1 MKNKEKT
8 VKILK
13 YVTIAL
19 VAFLVLELIYFGYKL
34 IDNRNNTTYY
44 SGINSVIEIDKGFV
58 AVGFSDAKH
67 SNYLELKN
75 PGYIKPY
82 IWVYDEDMKI
92 TKEVRLDLGYNGEF
106 RDLIKLEDGY
116 IVVGALEMSEA
127 NHRDAATEGVI
138 IKYDNNFKL
147 VWRKNYNALGDT
159 TFNVIKK
166 YKDSYFVG
174 GSSIFESSAI
184 GQDTKGGAIILEYN
198 DEGKRLQ
205 EINHGG
211 ATSHGTYNDIEIVK
225 DGIIAVGVKHKGT
238 GIIYKYDFNG
248 KELWHNYFG
257 YTDTKGLTSITKLN
271 DNEFVI
277 TGSKLEDKN
286 MTNRYEAALIK
297 INNKGKITS
306 EEYFLKEKISRFDDS
321 VLIEDKLYVA
331 GVFGNKKDTTL
342 DNDSIVVTYDKKLE
356 KQEEKEYVGDNT
368 YTLNKII
375 NVDNTYLVVGN
386 TNSKLKLNNIKTNGL
401 DYYGIII
408 K

>member
-1 MKNKEKT
+1 MKKNEKT
-8 VKILK
+8 VKLLK
-13 YVTIAL
+13 YVTLGL
-19 VAFLVLELIYFGYKL
+19 VAFLVLEMIYFGYKM
-34 IDNRNNTTYY
+34 IDNRKNSTFY
-44 SGINSVIEIDKGFV
+44 SGINSVIEIDKGYV

-67 SNYLELKN
+67 SEYLEFNK

-82 IWVYDEDMKI
+82 IWVYDEDLEI
-92 TKEVRLDLGYNGEF
+92 TKEFRLDLGYNGEF

-116 IVVGALEMSEA
+116 MVVGSLEMSEA
-127 NHRDAATEGVI
+127 NHKDAATEGVI
-138 IKYDNNFKL
+138 IKYDENFNV

-166 YKDSYFVG
+166 YEDTYFIG

-198 DEGKRLQ
+198 DEGERLQ

-211 ATSHGTYNDIEIVK
+211 ATSNGIYNDIEIVK

-257 YTDTKGLTSITKLN
+257 YTDTMGLTSITKLN

-286 MTNRYEAALIK
+286 MTDSYEAALIK
-297 INNKGKITS
+297 INNKGKIVS

-321 VLIEDKLYVA
+321 VLINENLYVT
-331 GVFGNKKDTTL
+331 GVFGNKKENTL
-342 DNDSIVVTYDKKLE
+342 DNDSIVLAYDNNFE
-356 KQEEKEYVGDNT
+356 KQEEKEFVGEKT
-368 YTLNKII
+368 YTLTKII
-375 NVDNTYLVVGN
+375 NSNDKYLVVGN
-386 TNSKLKLNNIKTNGL
+386 TNSKLKVNNIKTNGY
-401 DYYGIII
+401 DYYGIIV